1 MPRPHD
7 APPPVTEA
15 HLRAAF
21 AAMAWLGWSYEQAM
35 ADTVRS
41 RLVAARAYQLRNK
54 DWKTLLRRPLG
65 QLVPLISK
73 TPHRPAAI
81 DCKRAA
87 AGDRDD

>member
-41 RLVAARAYQLRNK
+41 RLVTARAYQLRNTE
-54 DWKTLLRRPLG
+54 WRTLLRRPLG
-65 QLVPLISK
+65 VLV
-73 TPHRPAAI
+73 TTYTAPHRPAAF